1 MAEKFGVMV
10 LSWEDVYSHM
20 VKLCEKI
27 LDSGWKPDVII
38 AIARGG
44 LVPAMVISD
53 VLNVKDILVIQLEH
67 WPAPGTTLPEVKVRH
82 DIPNEDLSGKK
93 ILIVDDVADTG
104 DTLKFAKE
112 MIEKRFNNVDVK
124 TAALHVKIGKAKFI
138 PDYSALNVDPSL
150 WIVYPWSCVEDMEA
164 LMRKCMRSYGSTVKT
179 VIEDL
184 TRILG
189 IDLSKVPAACI
200 KLALSRIREVE

>member
-1 MAEKFGVMV
+1 MV

-27 LDSGWKPDVII
+27 LDSGWRPDVIV

-67 WPAPGTTLPEVKVRH
+67 WPAPGTTLPEVKIRH

-112 MIEKRFNNVDVK
+112 MIEKRFTNVDVK
-124 TAALHVKIGKAKFI
+124 TAALHVKVGKAKFI
-138 PDYSALNVDPSL
+138 PDYSALNVDPGV

-164 LMRKCMRSYGSTVKT
+164 LMRKCMSSYGSTVKT

-184 TRILG
+184 TKILG